1 MLSEKREAQT
11 SRCLKWTPSSK
22 RSKKIRLVSPPPPPC
37 LLDTLGRVQRGGG
50 KAVPLGSVAPTKR
63 GNEPGWLLIS
73 EPPDQRKNTDPLSKR
88 IFFFFLSLQSG
99 FDYLGELNLKRRNI
113 NVGQEED
120 PIRYSLNK
128 RGLLPHCWKEQPTFP
143 RAERSR

>member
-1 MLSEKREAQT
+1 MPTEEGSSDIDLIDMFVLQLILNSKLKVLSEKREAQT

-22 RSKKIRLVSPPPPPC
+22 RSKKIRHRPPPPC

-63 GNEPGWLLIS
+63 GKEPEWLLIS

-88 IFFFFLSLQSG
+88 IFFSFYLS
-99 FDYLGELNLKRRNI
+99 K
-113 NVGQEED
+113 VGS
-120 PIRYSLNK
+120 IISASS
-128 RGLLPHCWKEQPTFP
+128 T
-143 RAERSR
+143 